1 MFTNIGIN
9 SFSQYQL
16 LDCTIQLFCF
26 HLVGEGGG
34 GRDERLGLQLL
45 HLLPQP
51 AAGLQCGE
59 QLQHSLWDPLGQDQA
74 VQQADQ
80 AAVTLVH
87 ELQVEDVG
95 HTTDLAPNARLT
107 KYTKRLRLAISS
119 SSLAQW

>member
-9 SFSQYQL
+9 SFSQYQR
-16 LDCTIQLFCF
+16 LDCTIQLVCF
-26 HLVGEGGG
+26 HLVGEGRG

-51 AAGLQCGE
+51 AAGLWCGE

-80 AAVTLVH
+80 AAIALVH
-87 ELQVEDVG
+87 ELQGNDAG
-95 HTTDLAPNARLT
+95 YSTTHYVLTWRRMQDLQSTR
-107 KYTKRLRLAISS
+107 SV
-119 SSLAQW
+119 